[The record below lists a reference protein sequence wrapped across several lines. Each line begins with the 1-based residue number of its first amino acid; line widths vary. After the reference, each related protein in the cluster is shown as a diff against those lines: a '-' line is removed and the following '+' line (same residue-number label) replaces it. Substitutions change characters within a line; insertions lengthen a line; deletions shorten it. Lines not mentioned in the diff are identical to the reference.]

1 MLRTFLAPGGN
12 RTAASSLAAS
22 TIARASQGWLTQR
35 ETRAGPTT
43 PRNAPAKI
51 YLHGRWASVRLEL
64 AMSRR
69 TWIGLALLCV
79 VIWLV
84 ADSQGPRSPRLQRAR
99 HVSHGASDRMGALA
113 IRLHPARCAWSVL
126 FGAVSGLSDEALPL
140 TNSSPRP
147 CWRSVASRPIPNRRA
162 ASNLPWLICRSL
174 PRPLAR
180 ASVVTVGCS

>member
-43 PRNAPAKI
+43 PRDAPAKI

-84 ADSQGPRSPRLQRAR
+84 ADSQGPDLLAFNAHGTFLTVLQ
-99 HVSHGASDRMGALA
+99 
-113 IRLHPARCAWSVL
+113 IAWVLSL
-126 FGAVSGLSDEALPL
+126 FGFILLVALGVFYLVRSRVSRTRP
-140 TNSSPRP
+140 SP
-147 CWRSVASRPIPNRRA
+147 
-162 ASNLPWLICRSL
+162 
-174 PRPLAR
+174 
-180 ASVVTVGCS
+180 